1 MCWKVILKVLDV
13 TYYVLRLA
21 RPALQQHAQK
31 CSQCKY
37 IAFTIAC
44 QYCISLYSP
53 LPCHLLTPLFLLPHI
68 RLCLRALTE
77 SRWLGKH
84 VKNLSPVNT
93 TFEAPPPHPLPSATF
108 FPSPLKFIIKLFL
121 QKYPV
126 NSIKVI
132 FSPLFL

>member
-93 TFEAPPPHPLPSATF
+93 TFEAPPHPLPSATF